1 MTRRATISV
10 SEKNVVS
17 GVRSIDIFLLEIYWS
32 FVCCSRKTADTLK
45 SNRPQD
51 TC

>member
-17 GVRSIDIFLLEIYWS
+17 GVRSIDIFLLEIY
-32 FVCCSRKTADTLK
+32 
-45 SNRPQD
+45 
-51 TC
+51 